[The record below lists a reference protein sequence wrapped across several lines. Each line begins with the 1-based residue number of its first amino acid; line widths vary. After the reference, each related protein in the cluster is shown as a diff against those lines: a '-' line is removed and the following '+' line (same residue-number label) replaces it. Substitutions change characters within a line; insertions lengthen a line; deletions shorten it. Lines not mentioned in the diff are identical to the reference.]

1 MGMIRQSLWLVA
13 VAVVFTLAIADSR
26 SQNDDNLN
34 TQQLVKDILKT
45 RILREAK
52 DGKKAQKAKEKRNKG
67 KKKETKSRSKK
78 KLRTQKKK
86 KSNRNQKKGGKD
98 KERKSNQA
106 RTEKRQKL
114 MLDRTRKRKAKV
126 VKK

>member
-1 MGMIRQSLWLVA
+1 MGVIGDPSLDVDLTKMIRQSLWP

-52 DGKKAQKAKEKRNKG
+52 DGKKAQKATEKINKG
-67 KKKETKSRSKK
+67 KKKETKSRSAK
-78 KLRTQKKK
+78 KLKTQKKK
-86 KSNRNQKKGGKD
+86 KRNRNQKKGGKD
-98 KERKSNQA
+98 
-106 RTEKRQKL
+106 
-114 MLDRTRKRKAKV
+114 
-126 VKK
+126 

>member
-1 MGMIRQSLWLVA
+1 MGVIGDPSLDVDLTMIRQSLWLVA

-45 RILREAK
+45 KILREAK
-52 DGKKAQKAKEKRNKG
+52 HGKKAQKATEKRNKG

-86 KSNRNQKKGGKD
+86 KKKKNQKKGEKD
-98 KERKSNQA
+98 KQRKIK
-106 RTEKRQKL
+106 E
-114 MLDRTRKRKAKV
+114 
-126 VKK
+126 